1 MIYLCQ
7 TASIIFS
14 FDRLFDSMSGNK
26 PQIWNR
32 WMVKPWISK
41 GFGNEVSISMIK
53 IEDKFQTLCF
63 TDHKISY

>member
-32 WMVKPWISK
+32 WMVKLWISK
-41 GFGNEVSISMIK
+41 GFGNEVWISMIK
-53 IEDKFQTLCF
+53 IEDNWMQVSNLVI
-63 TDHKISY
+63 HRP